1 MSQQRLPPP
10 DAAACLVQSRVSR
23 YKGGTI
29 IAEDVTDLATH
40 QKRVCDPDGY
50 RPSWCLRCGGDV
62 LHVHDYPERRLR
74 GPGTELVV
82 RIIRYLCAD
91 RSCAASWRILPAFI
105 ARHLW
110 RAWPVVEKA
119 TMARPPPEQTEKRAR
134 IPPCTVRRWQARLDS
149 SARQLVQMLAASGAA
164 LLEAIAERVGPG
176 AARRTLVEVH
186 TAMTR
191 SAIGARLG
199 TLGALAHR
207 LERGIRLM

>member
-1 MSQQRLPPP
+1 
-10 DAAACLVQSRVSR
+10 VSR

-50 RPSWCLRCGGDV
+50 RPSWCLRCGGHV
-62 LHVHDYPERRLR
+62 LHVHDYAERRLR
-74 GPGTELVV
+74 GPGTVLVV

-119 TMARPPPEQTEKRAR
+119 AMAGPAPEQTEERTSVPAS
-134 IPPCTVRRWQARLDS
+134 TVRRWRARLAS
-149 SARQLVQMLAASGAA
+149 SAGQLVQLLAASGTA
-164 LLEAIAERVGPG
+164 LLEAIAERVGPS
-176 AARRTLVEVH
+176 AARRALVEVH
-186 TAMTR
+186 GAMTR
-191 SAIGARLG
+191 SGMGARLG